1 MNFKVKVSNQTFNV
15 QIENIKSRPILAT
28 VDGEVFEVQVE
39 AEAAAPAAG
48 QSAPIAAPIAS
59 PSAPAASTATA
70 GANSVKAPIPG
81 VITAVK
87 VKVGDSVAPGDELC
101 NLEAM
106 KMNNA
111 IRSTKKGTI
120 SAVLINQGDH
130 VAHGQV
136 LFEMAG

>member
-1 MNFKVKVSNQTFNV
+1 MNFKVKVSNQTFDV

-28 VDGEVFEVQVE
+28 VNGEVFEVQVE
-39 AEAAAPAAG
+39 AEAAAIPAAG
-48 QSAPIAAPIAS
+48 QSAPIASAA
-59 PSAPAASTATA
+59 PSANPTSA
-70 GANSVKAPIPG
+70 GANAVKAPIPG

-87 VKVGDSVAPGDELC
+87 VKVGDTVTPGDELC

-111 IRSTKKGTI
+111 IRSTKAGTI
-120 SAVLINQGDH
+120 SAVLITQGDH

-136 LFEMAG
+136 LFELAG

>member
-1 MNFKVKVSNQTFNV
+1 MNFKVKVSNQTFDV
-15 QIENIKSRPILAT
+15 QIENIKSRPVLAT
-28 VDGEVFEVQVE
+28 IDGEVFEVQVE
-39 AEAAAPAAG
+39 AEAAVPAAS
-48 QSAPIAAPIAS
+48 QSAPIAAT
-59 PSAPAASTATA
+59 SAPAASTATA

-120 SAVLINQGDH
+120 SAVLITQGDH

-136 LFEMAG
+136 LFELAG